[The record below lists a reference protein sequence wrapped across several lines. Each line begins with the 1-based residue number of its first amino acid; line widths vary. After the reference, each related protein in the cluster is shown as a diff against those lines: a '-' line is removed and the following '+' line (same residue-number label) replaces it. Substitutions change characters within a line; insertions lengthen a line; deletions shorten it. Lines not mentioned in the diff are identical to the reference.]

1 MKKPDTDK
9 MSLRMEHIWLE
20 AENRIIEDI
29 VRRIKKAGKITSTAD
44 YQINRLVEMGKST
57 EEVERILKEALNAT
71 YPEMFKLYDDIAEWQ
86 YVRDKDIYE
95 QVNQEFIPAEENEQL
110 KQISAAVSKQTQDT
124 LKNLAQS
131 YGYSV
136 LMGNKRVFT
145 PFSEYYQKYV
155 DTAIMDLLSGAFDYN
170 TVIRRVVTQ
179 MTNSGLRTVDYAT
192 GHTNRVPVAVRRSIL
207 TGVSQITGH
216 LNLYNAKKLGTNHFE
231 VDWHAGA
238 RPTHRVW
245 QGRVYSYEELVSVC
259 GLGTVTGLQ
268 GANCY
273 HAFYPF
279 VIGASERQWS
289 DEWLDEQNEIESRTR
304 YWKGKELDTYGIT
317 QKQRQME
324 TSMRAQRSK
333 IAGLKSGGVDADEI
347 TIEKARY
354 QAQLHEYARFCKKMG
369 LTEERERIYYDMR
382 GRIAPRKYI
391 DISAQRDIIKEKKVL
406 ESKAYSS
413 AIKAEEK
420 KIYKDNVE
428 TAVLF
433 DSRGNVL
440 FRESS
445 GASNYVKFSKEQL
458 SRMKDA
464 TLTHNHPS
472 SSTFSPADVSII
484 TEQGL
489 NVIRATGTSKT
500 YQLKKLN
507 GTEVNHDFSIDY
519 EKAMSDNKKITDKDF
534 HKYEKE
540 YKRGKLSPLGY
551 QEKINALN
559 KKWNDLNSE
568 WLKKNSKNYGYR
580 YSVIERRK

>member
-86 YVRDKDIYE
+86 YVRDKSIYE

-110 KQISAAVSKQTQDT
+110 KRISAAVSKQTQDA

-155 DTAIMDLLSGAFDYN
+155 DAAIMDLLSGAFDYN
-170 TVIRRVVTQ
+170 TAIRRVVTQ

-259 GLGTVTGLQ
+259 GLGTVAGLQ

-273 HAFYPF
+273 HDFYPF
-279 VIGASERQWS
+279 VVGASERQWS
-289 DEWLDEQNEIESRTR
+289 DEWLDEKNELESRTR

-324 TSMRAQRSK
+324 TAMRAQRSK

-354 QAQLHEYARFCKKMG
+354 QAQLYEYATFCNKMG
-369 LTEERERIYYDMR
+369 VKQQRERIYMDMN
-382 GRIAPRKYI
+382 GRLATNTKEQNKKYTPEMFRNAGRDSI
-391 DISAQRDIIKEKKVL
+391 QYKHYKNILGDDIGSLEKFRQMKYNEPKEFDLLTNYKNSVGNGMISPLSGFKNYKKL
-406 ESKAYSS
+406 Y
-413 AIKAEEK
+413 K
-420 KIYKDNVE
+420 KIENNIVGTETSNGIKISGQSRHFLERVIGTEEDPKTKRPRSGVE
-428 TAVLF
+428 IEDIQYALLHGEVRTRKRDP
-433 DSRGNVL
+433 DS
-440 FRESS
+440 
-445 GASNYVKFSKEQL
+445 VKFVTD
-458 SRMKDA
+458 RCI
-464 TLTHNHPS
+464 
-472 SSTFSPADVSII
+472 VSV
-484 TEQGL
+484 
-489 NVIRATGTSKT
+489 NPNTGILI
-500 YQLKKLN
+500 QCN
-507 GTEVNHDFSIDY
+507 
-519 EKAMSDNKKITDKDF
+519 
-534 HKYEKE
+534 
-540 YKRGKLSPLGY
+540 P
-551 QEKINALN
+551 Q
-559 KKWNDLNSE
+559 
-568 WLKKNSKNYGYR
+568 
-580 YSVIERRK
+580 

>member
-44 YQINRLVEMGKST
+44 CQINRLVEMGKST

-86 YVRDKDIYE
+86 YVRDKSIYE

-110 KQISAAVSKQTQDT
+110 KQISEAVSKQTQDA

-155 DTAIMDLLSGAFDYN
+155 DVAIMDLLSGAFDYN

-192 GHTNRVPVAVRRSIL
+192 GHTNRVPVAVRRSVL

-216 LNLYNAKKLGTNHFE
+216 LNLYNAKKLGTNYFE

-273 HAFYPF
+273 HDFYPF
-279 VIGASERQWS
+279 VVGASERQWS
-289 DEWLDEQNEIESRTR
+289 DEWLDKQNEIESRTR

-324 TSMRAQRSK
+324 TAMRAQRSK

-354 QAQLHEYARFCKKMG
+354 QAQLYEYATFCNKMG
-369 LTEERERIYYDMR
+369 VKQQRERIYMDMN
-382 GRIAPRKYI
+382 GRLATNTKEQSRKYTPEMFRNAGRDSSQYKHYKNI
-391 DISAQRDIIKEKKVL
+391 LGDDIGSLEKFRQMKYNEPEKLSVLKKKVDT
-406 ESKAYSS
+406 YSE
-413 AIKAEEK
+413 IDK
-420 KIYKDNVE
+420 KE
-428 TAVLF
+428 W
-433 DSRGNVL
+433 
-440 FRESS
+440 SS
-445 GASNYVKFSKEQL
+445 EFKQKSKEAYARFEKEGIYLSVHAL
-458 SRMKDA
+458 SRLPRLNKPGY
-464 TLTHNHPS
+464 PS
-472 SSTFSPADVSII
+472 IEETDVLAIVKGKHKYLEGENKLIFFNEKCQLVVAKNKNTDDIVSII
-484 TEQGL
+484 
-489 NVIRATGTSKT
+489 
-500 YQLKKLN
+500 
-507 GTEVNHDFSIDY
+507 
-519 EKAMSDNKKITDKDF
+519 
-534 HKYEKE
+534 
-540 YKRGKLSPLGY
+540 
-551 QEKINALN
+551 
-559 KKWNDLNSE
+559 
-568 WLKKNSKNYGYR
+568 
-580 YSVIERRK
+580 RRKKPKEEWESV

>member
-9 MSLRMEHIWLE
+9 MSLRMEHIWLD

-71 YPEMFKLYDDIAEWQ
+71 YPEMFKLYDDIAQWQ

-110 KQISAAVSKQTQDT
+110 KQISAAVSKQTQDV

-155 DTAIMDLLSGAFDYN
+155 DAAIMDLISGAFDYN

-192 GHTNRVPVAVRRSIL
+192 GHTNRVPVAVRRSVL

-216 LNLYNAKKLGTNHFE
+216 LNLYNAKKLGTNYFE

-273 HAFYPF
+273 HDFYPF
-279 VIGASERQWS
+279 VVGASERQWS
-289 DEWLDEQNEIESRTR
+289 DEWLDKQNEIESRTR

-324 TSMRAQRSK
+324 TAMRAQRSK

-354 QAQLHEYARFCKKMG
+354 QAQLYEYATFCNKMG
-369 LTEERERIYYDMR
+369 VKQQRERIYMDMN
-382 GRIAPRKYI
+382 GRLATNTKEQNKKYTPEMLKN
-391 DISAQRDIIKEKKVL
+391 AGRDSSQYKHYKNILGDNIGSLEKFRQMKYNEPEKLSVLKKKVDT
-406 ESKAYSS
+406 YSE
-413 AIKAEEK
+413 IDK
-420 KIYKDNVE
+420 KDW
-428 TAVLF
+428 
-433 DSRGNVL
+433 
-440 FRESS
+440 SS
-445 GASNYVKFSKEQL
+445 EFKQKSKEAYARFEKEGIYLSVHAL
-458 SRMKDA
+458 SRLPRLNKPGYPSIEETDVLA
-464 TLTHNHPS
+464 IVKGNHKYLEGENKLIFFDEKCQLVVAKNKN
-472 SSTFSPADVSII
+472 TDDIVS
-484 TEQGL
+484 
-489 NVIRATGTSKT
+489 VIRR
-500 YQLKKLN
+500 KKP
-507 GTEVNHDFSIDY
+507 
-519 EKAMSDNKKITDKDF
+519 
-534 HKYEKE
+534 KE
-540 YKRGKLSPLGY
+540 
-551 QEKINALN
+551 
-559 KKWNDLNSE
+559 E
-568 WLKKNSKNYGYR
+568 WE
-580 YSVIERRK
+580 SV

>member
-86 YVRDKDIYE
+86 YVRDKSIYE

-110 KQISAAVSKQTQDT
+110 KQISATVSKQTQDA

-155 DTAIMDLLSGAFDYN
+155 DVAIMDLLSGAFDYN

-192 GHTNRVPVAVRRSIL
+192 GHTNRVPVAVRRSIF
-207 TGVSQITGH
+207 TGH

-273 HAFYPF
+273 HDFYPF
-279 VIGASERQWS
+279 VVGASERQWS
-289 DEWLDEQNEIESRTR
+289 DEWLDEQNELESRTR

-324 TSMRAQRSK
+324 TAMRAQRSK
-333 IAGLKSGGVDADEI
+333 IAGLKSGGVDTDEI

-354 QAQLHEYARFCKKMG
+354 QAQLYEYATFCNKMG
-369 LTEERERIYYDMR
+369 VKQQRERIYMDMN
-382 GRIAPRKYI
+382 GRLATNTKEQNRKYTPEMFRNAGRDSI
-391 DISAQRDIIKEKKVL
+391 QYKHYKNILGDDIGSLEKFRQMKYNEPEKFSVLKKKVD
-406 ESKAYSS
+406 AYSEIDKKDWS
-413 AIKAEEK
+413 PEFKQKSKDAYVRFEK
-420 KIYKDNVE
+420 EGIYLSVH
-428 TAVLF
+428 A
-433 DSRGNVL
+433 
-440 FRESS
+440 
-445 GASNYVKFSKEQL
+445 L
-458 SRMKDA
+458 SR
-464 TLTHNHPS
+464 LPR
-472 SSTFSPADVSII
+472 
-484 TEQGL
+484 L
-489 NVIRATGTSKT
+489 NKPGVP
-500 YQLKKLN
+500 
-507 GTEVNHDFSIDY
+507 EV
-519 EKAMSDNKKITDKDF
+519 T
-534 HKYEKE
+534 EKE
-540 YKRGKLSPLGY
+540 LIEFIHGSPKYREGENKLIYFDAERQLVAV
-551 QEKINALN
+551 KN
-559 KKWNDLNSE
+559 KGTGDIV
-568 WLKKNSKNYGYR
+568 
-580 YSVIERRK
+580 SVVRRKSPKEVWENV

>member
-110 KQISAAVSKQTQDT
+110 KQISAAVSKQTQDA

-155 DTAIMDLLSGAFDYN
+155 DEAIMDLISGAFDYN

-192 GHTNRVPVAVRRSIL
+192 GRTNRVPVAVRRSIL

-245 QGRVYSYEELVSVC
+245 QGRVYNYEELVSVC

-273 HAFYPF
+273 HDFYPF
-279 VIGASERQWS
+279 VVGASERQWS
-289 DEWLDEQNEIESRTR
+289 DEWLDEQNELESRTR

-324 TSMRAQRSK
+324 TAMRAQRSK
-333 IAGLKSGGVDADEI
+333 IFGLKNGGVDADEI

-354 QAQLHEYARFCKKMG
+354 QAQLHEYAKFCDKMG
-369 LTEERERIYYDMR
+369 VKQQRERIYMDMN
-382 GRIAPRKYI
+382 GRLATNTKEQNRKYTPEMLRNAGRDSSQYKHYKNI
-391 DISAQRDIIKEKKVL
+391 LGDDIGSLEKFRQMKYNEPKEFDLLTNYKNSVGNGMISPLSGFKNYKKL
-406 ESKAYSS
+406 Y
-413 AIKAEEK
+413 K
-420 KIYKDNVE
+420 KIENNIVGTETSNGIKISGQSRHFLERVIGTEEDPKTKRPRSGVE
-428 TAVLF
+428 IEDIQYALLHGEVRTRKRDP
-433 DSRGNVL
+433 DS
-440 FRESS
+440 
-445 GASNYVKFSKEQL
+445 VKFVTD
-458 SRMKDA
+458 RCI
-464 TLTHNHPS
+464 
-472 SSTFSPADVSII
+472 VSV
-484 TEQGL
+484 
-489 NVIRATGTSKT
+489 NPNTGILI
-500 YQLKKLN
+500 QCN
-507 GTEVNHDFSIDY
+507 
-519 EKAMSDNKKITDKDF
+519 
-534 HKYEKE
+534 
-540 YKRGKLSPLGY
+540 P
-551 QEKINALN
+551 Q
-559 KKWNDLNSE
+559 
-568 WLKKNSKNYGYR
+568 
-580 YSVIERRK
+580 